1 MGLLDQL
8 FSRFSGY
15 GEILPGVLR
24 GNEMSLCMKTNVCIL
39 WMMLMKMHEKVF
51 ILFFIFFS
59 GIAKLLVLSQVS
71 INYKG
76 IEMKRS
82 RSHWKPSRIFIHNQR
97 VIQIGRLQT
106 F

>member
-1 MGLLDQL
+1 
-8 FSRFSGY
+8 
-15 GEILPGVLR
+15 
-24 GNEMSLCMKTNVCIL
+24 
-39 WMMLMKMHEKVF
+39 MLMKMHEKVF

-82 RSHWKPSRIFIHNQR
+82 RSH
-97 VIQIGRLQT
+97 
-106 F
+106 